1 MSLSLVRL
9 KDDLEVSAFDQQSAS
24 VIKLNNSTVLYL
36 KEVNKFLALVCIL
49 RDDSFERQG
58 QSYSFERQGQSYS
71 FERQGQSYNDNV
83 SPTASS
89 GKVSPTASSDKL
101 SPTASSDKVSFTASS
116 DKVSPAA

>member
-1 MSLSLVRL
+1 MVRL

-58 QSYSFERQGQSYS
+58 QSDSY
-71 FERQGQSYNDNV
+71 
-83 SPTASS
+83 
-89 GKVSPTASSDKL
+89 KVSPTASSDKL